1 MIERLQRALTH
12 IEELSPEAQADL
24 AEQIEELIGRPD
36 NLPGADEQKPT
47 DAMPRSVQ
55 EALALA
61 GAWSDLQGNDEF
73 AALHGMRREQPPTPP
88 TDEQL
93 TWLDDMRP

>member
-12 IEELSPEAQADL
+12 VEELSPEAQADL
-24 AEQIEELIGRPD
+24 AEQIDELTGRTD
-36 NLPGADEQKPT
+36 NLPATDEQKPD
-47 DAMPRSVQ
+47 DAMPRSVR

-61 GAWSDLQGNDEF
+61 GAWSDLQGDDEI
-73 AALHGMRREQPPTPP
+73 AALHRMRHEQPPTPP

-93 TWLDDMRP
+93 TWLDDTRP

>member
-24 AEQIEELIGRPD
+24 AEQIEELTERTD
-36 NLPGADEQKPT
+36 NLPGVGEQQPDDT
-47 DAMPRSVQ
+47 MPRSVR

-61 GAWSDLQGNDEF
+61 GAWSDLQGDDEF
-73 AALHGMRREQPPTPP
+73 AVLHFLRHEQPPTPP